1 MWTATLVGEMHLHN
15 VTRRELA
22 RETGFVQGYV
32 SMILNGQR
40 NPPDGQE
47 MLESAFKRILARRGE
62 ADTPAPSAE
71 QDSNI

>member
-1 MWTATLVGEMHLHN
+1 MHN
-15 VTRRELA
+15 VTRRDLA
-22 RETGFVQGYV
+22 RESGVVQGYV

-47 MLESAFKRILARRGE
+47 MLESAFERILAKRGK

-71 QDSNI
+71 QEK